1 VTGKPSYKE
10 LENRVIELEQQ
21 IQKFQSTAVKY
32 QTLFHSF
39 PHGISISDAQGNI
52 IETNAAAEK
61 MLGIRKEEHENR
73 SIDSQEWQIIRPDGS
88 DMPPEAWASV
98 LALKENRIIT
108 NQKMGIVKS
117 GQEISW
123 INVTAAPLPLEGH
136 GVVVTYGDIS
146 DQVRTKEMIVNTEKK
161 WQHILANTPQIGISI
176 NPDGKIIFANNFF
189 QKLTGWTKEE
199 IIGQDWFDLFIPGTI
214 REEVRN
220 IFKTVMTQK
229 DTTGFSTYENDIL
242 TRNGEMRHISWANVI
257 TRDTNNQIIDVT
269 CLGIDLTERKHA
281 EELLKTSYER
291 FFTVL
296 NSIDATIFVADMK
309 THEILFMN
317 QCMIDNF
324 GRDMTGEVC
333 WKAFRG
339 ESGPCSCCTND
350 QLIDKNGNPADVCVW
365 HDQNPIT
372 GKWFI
377 NHDRAIE
384 WTEGRLVRIQIAT
397 DITEYRKLE
406 DKLLQAHKMD
416 AIGTLAGGIAH
427 DFNNILS
434 SIIGFTELSL
444 EDVEKGSALE
454 DNLNEV
460 FTAGK
465 RARDLVKQILAFARQ
480 TEDVSQ
486 PIQVDIIIKEVIK
499 LIRSSIP
506 AVIEIRQSI
515 TSDSLILGNP
525 TQIHQILMNLCSNAA
540 YAMEDKGGI
549 LDIALKDIVIEHA
562 SRFEKTELKPGHYLQ
577 LTLADT
583 GTGIPSDIIHSIFE
597 PYFTT
602 KPVGEGTGLGLS
614 MVHGIVKSYGG
625 QVTVESEL
633 GKGTVFTIYLPVF
646 KNQTAAISPKPED
659 LPAGMEQILFVDDE
673 EPIARMGG
681 RILERLGYQVTTRT
695 SSIEALELFRMD
707 ASRFDLVISDM
718 TMPNMT
724 GDRLAVELMKIRPD
738 IPIILLTGY
747 SKKISDETAKE
758 IGIRAFAFKPIV
770 KADLAGTIRKILDE
784 AKNPAQ

>member
-1 VTGKPSYKE
+1 MIGKPSYKE

-21 IQKFQSTAVKY
+21 IEKFQSIAIKY

-39 PHGISISDAQGNI
+39 PHGISVSDAQGNI
-52 IETNAAAEK
+52 IETNVAAEK
-61 MLGIRKEEHENR
+61 MLGIRKEEHEKR
-73 SIDSQEWQIIRPDGS
+73 SIDGQEWQIIRPDGS
-88 DMPPEAWASV
+88 GMPPEEWASV

-117 GQEISW
+117 GHEISW

-146 DQVRTKEMIVNTEKK
+146 DQMRTKEMIVNTEKK

-176 NPDGKIIFANNFF
+176 NPDGKIIFANDFF
-189 QKLTGWTKEE
+189 QKLTGWKKEE
-199 IIGQDWFDLFIPGTI
+199 ILGQDWFDMFIPGTM
-214 REEVRN
+214 REEIRN
-220 IFKTVMTQK
+220 VFKTVMAQK
-229 DTTGFSTYENDIL
+229 DTAGFSTYENDIL
-242 TRNGEMRHISWANVI
+242 TRKGEIRHVSWANVL
-257 TRDTNNQIIDVT
+257 TRDANNQIVDVT
-269 CLGIDLTERKHA
+269 CLGVDLTERKHT
-281 EELLKTSYER
+281 EELLKTSHER
-291 FFTVL
+291 FLTVL
-296 NSIDATIFVADMK
+296 NSIDATIYVADMK

-317 QCMIDNF
+317 QCMIDSF

-339 ESGPCSCCTND
+339 ESGPCSYCTND
-350 QLIDKNGNPADVCVW
+350 QLIDENGNPAGVCVW
-365 HDQNPIT
+365 HDKNPIN
-372 GKWFI
+372 GNWYI

-384 WTEGRLVRIQIAT
+384 WTKGHLVRIQIAT

-444 EDVEKGSALE
+444 EDAEKGSALE

-465 RARDLVKQILAFARQ
+465 RAKDLVKQILAFARQ
-480 TEDVSQ
+480 SEDVSQ

-506 AVIEIRQSI
+506 AVIEIRQNI

-525 TQIHQILMNLCSNAA
+525 AQIHQILMNLCSNAA

-549 LDIALKDIVIEHA
+549 LDIALKDIVINP
-562 SRFEKTELKPGHYLQ
+562 SSDPEKAKLKPGQYIR
-577 LTLADT
+577 LTVTDT

-602 KPVGEGTGLGLS
+602 KPVGEGTGMGLA
-614 MVHGIVKSYGG
+614 MVHGIVESYGG
-625 QVTVESEL
+625 QVTVDSEL
-633 GKGTVFTIYLPVF
+633 GKGTVFTIYLPVL
-646 KNQTAAISPKPED
+646 KKQTAAIPAKPEE
-659 LPAGMEQILFVDDE
+659 LPAGTERILFVDDE
-673 EPIARMGG
+673 EPISRMGG

-695 SSIEALELFRMD
+695 SSIEALELFRIN

-747 SKKISDETAKE
+747 SKKMSDETAKK
-758 IGIRAFAFKPIV
+758 IGIRALAYKPIV
-770 KADLAGTIRKILDE
+770 KTDLARTIRKILDE
-784 AKNPAQ
+784 VKNQ